1 VGARSTRRLAP
12 AVHAGAVFTS
22 VFALLVILTS
32 ARTAHAY
39 PQWQFSSGVAR
50 CNVCHFAPGGGGLPT
65 VYGRD
70 ADGEE
75 LSTFAGEGTFLNGA
89 VTLPSWLA
97 VGADLRGAFAAQDVA
112 DPNGSSQAFFPMQAD
127 LELRVALPWRFSAYG
142 TGGLR
147 AQSRDNEDL
156 VPTQNYQPI
165 STSRLI
171 SREHWLMW
179 QQAAQGWYVR
189 AGRFFAPFG
198 LRLGEHLTY
207 VRRDLGFNQLEE
219 SYNLSGGFV
228 GNDWELHLTAFAPDF
243 LRHIGSEETGAA
255 AYYERRLWDAH
266 GSLAV
271 QARLADRTGI
281 TRLMGGLVGKGYVD
295 PIKTL
300 FFAEADLVHL
310 MPDGVPG
317 SDQLVALLGAS
328 VLPARG
334 WLLTLLGERNQQDLR
349 VSKAAWDGLAGI
361 VGWFPVPHAELQ
373 LMGRLQWPEGGTVAK
388 TLFLQVH
395 YFL

>member
-1 VGARSTRRLAP
+1 MRRLRWSLTPLLLVLLSLGARRAS
-12 AVHAGAVFTS
+12 
-22 VFALLVILTS
+22 
-32 ARTAHAY
+32 AY

-50 CNVCHFAPGGGGLPT
+50 CNVCHFSPGGGGLPT

-75 LSTFAGEGTFLNGA
+75 LSTWEGEGTFLNGA
-89 VTLPSWLA
+89 VKMPSWLA
-97 VGADLRGAFAAQDVA
+97 IGADLRGAFAAQDVA
-112 DPNGSSQAFFPMQAD
+112 DPSGSNQAFFPMQAD
-127 LELRVALPWRFSAYG
+127 AELRVALPWGFSAYG

-147 AQSRDNEDL
+147 AQSRDNEDV
-156 VPTQNYQPI
+156 VPLQNYQPI

-179 QQAAQGWYVR
+179 QQSAQGWYVR

-198 LRLGEHLTY
+198 LRLAEHLTY

-219 SYNLSGGFV
+219 SYNVSGGYV
-228 GNDWELHLTAFAPDF
+228 GNDWELHLTGFAPDF
-243 LRHIGSEETGAA
+243 VRHIGSEESGVAV
-255 AYYERRLWDAH
+255 YYEHRIADAK
-266 GSLAV
+266 GALAV
-271 QARLADRTGI
+271 QARFADRDGI
-281 TRLMGGLVGKGYVD
+281 TRFIYGGLAKYYAERVR
-295 PIKTL
+295 TL
-300 FFAEADLVHL
+300 FFGEADLVHL
-310 MPDGVPG
+310 VPDNVPG
-317 SDQLVALLGAS
+317 GVQLVALAGAS
-328 VLPARG
+328 VLPGRG

-349 VSKAAWDGLAGI
+349 VGKSAWDACSGM

-373 LMGRLQWPEGGTVAK
+373 LMGRLQWPEGSAVAK

>member
-1 VGARSTRRLAP
+1 MRTMLFR
-12 AVHAGAVFTS
+12 
-22 VFALLVILTS
+22 ALLLVGGFIVATWAA
-32 ARTAHAY
+32 ARPAAAY
-39 PQWQFSSGVAR
+39 PQWQFTSGVSR
-50 CNVCHFAPGGGGLPT
+50 CNVCHFSPGGGGLPT

-70 ADGEE
+70 ANGEE
-75 LSTFAGEGTFLNGA
+75 LSTWEGEGTFLNGA
-89 VTLPSWLA
+89 VQLPSWLA
-97 VGADLRGAFAAQDVA
+97 VGADLRGAFAAHDVD

-127 LELRVALPWRFSAYG
+127 LEVRVALPWRFSAYG

-147 AQSRDNEDL
+147 GQSRDNEDL
-156 VPTQNYQPI
+156 VPMQNYQPI

-198 LRLGEHLTY
+198 LRLAEHLTY

-228 GNDWELHLTAFAPDF
+228 GNDWELHMTAFAPDF
-243 LRHIGSEETGAA
+243 VRHIGSEEKGATV
-255 AYYERRLWDAH
+255 YYEHRIADAK
-266 GSLAV
+266 GSLAI
-271 QARLADRTGI
+271 QARFADRTGI
-281 TRLMGGLVGKGYVD
+281 SRLIGGAVAKYYFERVRTLVFG
-295 PIKTL
+295 
-300 FFAEADLVHL
+300 EADLVHL

-317 SDQLVALLGAS
+317 GQQLVALAGAS

-334 WLLTLLGERNQQDLR
+334 WLFTALTERNQEDLR
-349 VSKAAWDGLAGI
+349 VRKSAWDALTGMI
-361 VGWFPVPHAELQ
+361 GWFPVPHAELQ
-373 LMGRLQWPEGGTVAK
+373 LMGRLQLPEGGSLAK